1 MNEAIPTLSKLANT
15 DLAML
20 DRSGMTDAGLAEQ
33 FTALRHGIFIR
44 QNSRI
49 PITNI

>member
-1 MNEAIPTLSKLANT
+1 
-15 DLAML
+15 ML
-20 DRSGMTDAGLAEQ
+20 DRSGMTDAGVAEQ
-33 FTALRHGIFIR
+33 FTALRHGILIK